1 MKTKINKT
9 ARNRADGNCNLYFR
23 LSAFAVIIFFGLGK
37 GSDTFTGARK
47 FFYAK
52 FNTEKI

>member
-9 ARNRADGNCNLYFR
+9 PVTVPTETVIFDFR
-23 LSAFAVIIFFGLGK
+23 LSAFAVIIFFGSGK